1 MNEAK
6 RLRAAGEMY
15 RPDADAELTKEYL
28 NTSEIVFK
36 FNSLPFSE
44 RAARNE
50 ILARLLGSM
59 GTNCRILSPFHCDFG
74 YNIHVGDNFFANTGL
89 VVLDEAEIRIGDNV
103 FIAPQVGIYTA
114 AHPFDLE
121 KRKEGYETARPITI
135 GDGVWIGGH
144 ASLLPGI
151 TIGEG
156 SVIGAGSVVNR
167 DIPAGVVAVGNPC
180 RVVRKLSEK
189 P

>member
-6 RLRAAGEMY
+6 RLRAAGGMY
-15 RPDADAELTKEYL
+15 RPDADAELMAEYL
-28 NTSEIVFK
+28 RASDMVFRL
-36 FNSLPFSE
+36 NSLPFADK
-44 RAARNE
+44 AAREE

-59 GTNCRILSPFHCDFG
+59 GANCRILPPFHCDFG
-74 YNIHVGDNFFANTGL
+74 YNIHMGDNFFANAGL
-89 VVLDEAEIRIGDNV
+89 VVLDEAEVRIGSDV
-103 FIAPQVGIYTA
+103 LIAPQVGIYTA

-121 KRKEGYETARPITI
+121 KRKEGYETARPVVI

-151 TIGEG
+151 TIGDG

-180 RVVRKLSEK
+180 RVVRKLADRH
-189 P
+189 